1 MNDTTSNVEN
11 TMSETEGNTWRKKKL
26 KKRENIFC
34 IGLVSKKR
42 TKGKGRERADTWQW
56 AIKNST
62 AHPIIPKGVEPLS
75 KNKKNNNNNSEALY
89 FIR

>member
-1 MNDTTSNVEN
+1 MKQKEIL
-11 TMSETEGNTWRKKKL
+11 EEKKKTEEERECFL
-26 KKRENIFC
+26 YWVSKQEKNKRE
-34 IGLVSKKR
+34 GE
-42 TKGKGRERADTWQW
+42 RERADSWQW